1 MSPAAVRARART
13 MFLCREKNLRSSL
26 PYLDHV
32 SSMHSAKLSSRMAR
46 WHFYTAIRVQ
56 MRVCACVC
64 VCVCVRA
71 RARAYVDAPVLPHDQ
86 IDFLFSWAKRSWSP
100 GGKIYFFPS
109 PSFSFHLDGYYSQ
122 QSSASVYIRSGVA
135 PSDLFRRRMLEGTTP
150 RTCLAISNFQ
160 ENLSCFVTHEKNRRS
175 SSLGMEIYGPLRN
188 DVQYS
193 AICYSRDRDE
203 FSSLL
208 MLRRILRVI
217 LRNDSWVGNIIFTYN
232 RLVERL

>member
-1 MSPAAVRARART
+1 MTLLYSYTRTDAR
-13 MFLCREKNLRSSL
+13 LC
-26 PYLDHV
+26 
-32 SSMHSAKLSSRMAR
+32 M
-46 WHFYTAIRVQ
+46 
-56 MRVCACVC
+56 CVC

-203 FSSLL
+203 CSSLL